1 VPEKMLIILEL
12 NQELGQMNENIDIR
26 PLNLGVRVFR
36 FDWCVFVVFRGH
48 NTTCYLERSI
58 IVLNKA
64 KSHLDGRHDGFFDQ
78 QGHLRLEHAGH
89 LDGIGLD
96 VELLQL
102 HRVFLASAGAP
113 LERGGAGA
121 CFPGAASQRRYKGGP
136 RPRGWHGL
144 RTHREMRNETSLPAL
159 GLRSWSQS
167 RKRVMLS
174 LLIVN
179 LSEFMLQLFITVYTF
194 ILHFDGLEYLFSV
207 SGVAS

>member
-1 VPEKMLIILEL
+1 
-12 NQELGQMNENIDIR
+12 
-26 PLNLGVRVFR
+26 
-36 FDWCVFVVFRGH
+36 
-48 NTTCYLERSI
+48 
-58 IVLNKA
+58 VLNEV

-113 LERGGAGA
+113 LERSGTGA

-144 RTHREMRNETSLPAL
+144 RTHREMRNETS
-159 GLRSWSQS
+159 SHT
-167 RKRVMLS
+167 RKRDAFTRNCELVQIHASIIYHGLYFYNVV
-174 LLIVN
+174 IVFRVQYIKVAPN
-179 LSEFMLQLFITVYTF
+179 VNSHIPQKHT
-194 ILHFDGLEYLFSV
+194 YL
-207 SGVAS
+207 ARI